1 MLPND
6 DDTEGLKA
14 TNNWRII
21 YVYVPVTCYIITL
34 SGLFFIIKEDSIKF
48 LVMKGDREN
57 ETKNHVKKMY
67 KYAES
72 DE

>member
-21 YVYVPVTCYIITL
+21 YVYVPVACYIITL

-57 ETKNHVKKMY
+57 ETRNHVKKMY